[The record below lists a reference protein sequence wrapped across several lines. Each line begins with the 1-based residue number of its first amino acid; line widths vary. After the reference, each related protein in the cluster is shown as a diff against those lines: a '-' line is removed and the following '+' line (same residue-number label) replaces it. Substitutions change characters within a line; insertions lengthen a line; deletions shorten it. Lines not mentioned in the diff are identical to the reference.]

1 MGTEPEQPEDS
12 EFTKAVKQ
20 ALTDDIDPAKSYP
33 ARRPLLAHYTSLPV
47 LEKILISKEIWM
59 SHPLLMNDREEM
71 QAIIDAGA
79 YRIATWPQL
88 RSACGTQER
97 YEHLI
102 QSFNTTRHEY
112 ISFARHYTFAVCF
125 AEHRLDDDDGTLS
138 MWRGYGAN
146 GNGVALVFDTAK
158 IDPAESNDSPLILSH
173 VVYLDN
179 LQRMDWIDRKLTQLT
194 NLIRSHEPSLADLE
208 NASRL
213 YFERLKVFGLFTK
226 HKGFAEEVEWRFVY
240 MGERDIE
247 GKFKHLLTYLIGP
260 NGPRPKLRIPF
271 VDTTNIGNGGLTLDN
286 LVHRIILGPTLNDK
300 LSLLAVTKMIEQ
312 ADANLLPRLRVSG
325 IPFRSQQ

>member
-1 MGTEPEQPEDS
+1 MGTEPEQPECSD
-12 EFTKAVKQ
+12 FVKAVEKT
-20 ALTDDIDPAKSYP
+20 LDDIDPANSYP

-79 YRIATWPQL
+79 YRIAMWPQL
-88 RSACGTQER
+88 RSACRTQER

-102 QSFNTTRHEY
+102 QAFNVARSQY
-112 ISFARHYTFAVCF
+112 ITFARHYTFAVCF
-125 AEHRLDDDDGTLS
+125 AEHRANDDDGKLS

-158 IDPAESNDSPLILSH
+158 IDPADGPAPSPFVLSN

-179 LQRMDWIDRKLTQLT
+179 MQRTGWIDDTLTRLT
-194 NLIRSHEPSLADLE
+194 ALIQSHEPPLADLE
-208 NASRL
+208 KASLR
-213 YFERLKVFGLFTK
+213 YFERLKLFGLFTK
-226 HKGFAEEVEWRFVY
+226 HKGFAEEDEWRFVY
-240 MGERDIE
+240 MGERDPE
-247 GKFKHLLTYLIGP
+247 GKFQHLLTYLIGP
-260 NGPRPKLRIPF
+260 NGPRPKMRVPF

-286 LVHRIILGPTLNDK
+286 LVNRIILGPTLNDQ